1 MLSLGWLR
9 SRGIY
14 GIKMGEFCEQ
24 EKFSIVGGAGEVV
37 SELARVHDAWHD
49 DVVSSVSS
57 AALVALIV
65 SL

>member
-1 MLSLGWLR
+1 MG
-9 SRGIY
+9 SRWESSVAG
-14 GIKMGEFCEQ
+14 G
-24 EKFSIVGGAGEVV
+24 FSIVGAPARLV

>member
-1 MLSLGWLR
+1 
-9 SRGIY
+9 
-14 GIKMGEFCEQ
+14 MGEFCEQ